1 MARRPTGI
9 TQADPT
15 QPPATDDAGR
25 PIDTFGLP
33 LNGPARAAALAGKPD
48 PRDAA
53 GVDPAPTDIAKDAA
67 DV

>member
-15 QPPATDDAGR
+15 QPPPTDDAGR
-25 PIDTFGLP
+25 PIDEHGLP
-33 LNGPARAAALAGKPD
+33 LNGPARIAALAGKPD

-53 GVDPAPTDIAKDAA
+53 AADPTPTDTAKDAA